1 MEKELVPLPKLDYYM
16 GKPGENIE
24 HPGVIERIEGKKIW
38 VSIMPQSACGNCHS
52 KSYCGMAEMAEK
64 IVEVASLDDKRTFDV
79 GQKVMVQLRKSLG
92 YKALLL
98 GYLIPFLIILLTLII
113 TLAISSNELFAALL
127 SIFVVVPYY
136 YILYLNREKIRT
148 SFRFFI
154 TGSFLH

>member
-1 MEKELVPLPKLDYYM
+1 M
-16 GKPGENIE
+16 GKPVENIE
-24 HPGVIERIEGKKIW
+24 HPGVIERIDGKKIW

-64 IVEVASLDDKRTFDV
+64 IVEVASLDYEKTYMV
-79 GQKVMVQLRKSLG
+79 GQKVTVQLRKSLG

-113 TLAISSNELFAALL
+113 TLAITNNELLSALI
-127 SIFVVVPYY
+127 SIFAVVPYY
-136 YILYLNREKIRT
+136 YFLYLNREKIRT

-154 TGSFLH
+154 TG

>member
-1 MEKELVPLPKLDYYM
+1 M

-52 KSYCGMAEMAEK
+52 KSYCGMAEMEDK
-64 IVEVASLDDKRTFDV
+64 IVEVDSLEDNRTYDV
-79 GQKVMVQLRKSLG
+79 GQKVIVQLRKSLG

-98 GYLIPFLIILLTLII
+98 GYLLPFLIIFLTLII
-113 TLAISSNELFAALL
+113 TLAITSNELFSALI
-127 SIFVVVPYY
+127 SISVVVPYY
-136 YILYLNREKIRT
+136 YVLYLNREKIRS